1 MKLSLTL
8 NLGWLNMAKP
18 QSTPV
23 ERAARLLD
31 LVPFIS
37 THQGISLTD
46 LAQEFSLTESEL
58 LSDLNTLW
66 MCGLPGYTP
75 LELIDLD
82 FESGYVS
89 IRNAEVLQRVRLL
102 TKQELVII
110 LLGLDILGNSL
121 AADRKDLQEGISQLI
136 SRIKKI
142 VGNIATAMPI
152 VDSSHRATISQAL
165 KSRKDLIIKYHSTIR
180 DTLTERTITP
190 LEISLDHGFEVLHA
204 YCQSAAGFR
213 TFRLENMK
221 SVLISTSSV
230 ATPEMTELSEI
241 ESGFEWD
248 LLIKSRFRTSSERFR
263 AVYQARD
270 SVVAERIT
278 VSSFSQDWLLRN
290 AISTLASV
298 EVLTPVSARA
308 LIAEKCRQ
316 SLELYETWGFPK

>member
-1 MKLSLTL
+1 
-8 NLGWLNMAKP
+8 MAKP

-121 AADRKDLQEGISQLI
+121 AANRKDLQEGISQLT